1 MKGNISSRLSLIL
14 RNEGARSQL
23 RRFLQIGR
31 DGTIRLDGRVF
42 RLRVQEAP
50 RSNGAFAR
58 SIAK

>member
-23 RRFLQIGR
+23 RRFLQIGQ
-31 DGTIRLDGRVF
+31 DGTTRLDGRIF

-50 RSNGAFAR
+50 RPNGAFAR